1 MAKSLQH
8 QVILRALEI
17 ISDESRWTG
26 GTLARDHH
34 RRSCQVTAPEA
45 VRFCAIGALER
56 AAYELLGN
64 AVEPSLVTEIE
75 KTILAANG
83 YASFTLAQINDQKGR
98 EAVIEL
104 FKKALAV

>member
-17 ISDESRWTG
+17 ISDEGKWTEG
-26 GTLARDHH
+26 ALARDHH
-34 RRSCQVTAPEA
+34 RRSCQATAPEA

-56 AAYELLGN
+56 AAYELLGEI
-64 AVEPSLVTEIE
+64 AEPLFVTDLE
-75 KTILAANG
+75 KTVLNANG
-83 YASFTLAQINDQKGR
+83 YASLTLAQVNDQKGR

-104 FKKALAV
+104 FKKALAR